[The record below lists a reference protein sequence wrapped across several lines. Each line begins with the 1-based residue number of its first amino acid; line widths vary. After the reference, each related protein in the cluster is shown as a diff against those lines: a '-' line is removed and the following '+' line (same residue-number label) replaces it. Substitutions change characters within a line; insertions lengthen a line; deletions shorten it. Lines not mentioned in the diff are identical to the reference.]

1 MTNLR
6 LNFLQFASL
15 FSARIKTI
23 IAGYNK
29 SLPDEIRPFIED
41 NLWLAR
47 NPAYP
52 KRYTNRTNKLYNRTG
67 NLAAALRVNNVGNI
81 FNVINK
87 KDSSEV
93 EYGINLTRIPYAQYH
108 EFGTSKMRAR
118 PFIKP
123 GIESFRRERLKILQ
137 NKLVDDIKKA
147 WNK

>member
-1 MTNLR
+1 MNNLR

-29 SLPDEIRPFIED
+29 ALPEEIRPYIEN

-47 NPAYP
+47 NPAGINA
-52 KRYTNRTNKLYNRTG
+52 RNRTNRLYNRTG
-67 NLAAALRVNNVGNI
+67 NLVAALRVNNSGNI
-81 FNVINK
+81 FKVINK

-93 EYGINLTRIPYAQYH
+93 EYGINLSRIPYAAYN
-108 EFGTSKMRAR
+108 ELGTSRIKAR
-118 PFIKP
+118 PFLRP
-123 GIESFRRERLKILQ
+123 GIEQFRKDRLEQLQ
-137 NKLVDDIKKA
+137 NKLFEDIKKA

>member
-47 NPAYP
+47 NPAGTNA
-52 KRYTNRTNKLYNRTG
+52 RNRTNKLYNRTG